1 MSNYDD
7 TEYIMTKAKNGQ
19 KFLCP
24 INSDRLC
31 PINSDRGHLDH
42 SVDLND
48 DCIEEDVVRRY
59 SGNINVKS

>member
-19 KFLCP
+19 KF
-24 INSDRLC
+24 LC